1 MENIISEIRK
11 GKGDI
16 PKIYVIAKVIFARKS
31 SVVISS
37 NIEERK
43 PASKERVIRRIKG
56 FPLLYL
62 ITFRAKYW
70 NIPLSFAIIV
80 KIIIPMIIPNL
91 LKSI

>member
-1 MENIISEIRK
+1 MVILYLRK

-16 PKIYVIAKVIFARKS
+16 SMICVIAKVIFARKS
-31 SVVISS
+31 RVVISS

-43 PASKERVIRRIKG
+43 PAKEERVIRRIKG

-70 NIPLSFAIIV
+70 NIPLSFAMIV
-80 KIIIPMIIPNL
+80 KIIIPIIIPNL